1 MKKTI
6 KYTFISAL
14 FLGLASCDVDNTL
27 PEIKNPETAVVN
39 LDKGS
44 ADFSNY
50 IAVGASFT
58 AGFTDGALFAIG
70 QQNSFPNILAS
81 KFKMGNGGDFNQPLM
96 GDNIGGLLNPA
107 TNMAAPNAEPRFYFD
122 PTTRAPKR
130 LTDKPGTI
138 LGAPATN
145 APNFH
150 NYGIPGAKSYH
161 FVAPGYGSAA
171 GLVTVPPTANP
182 YFVRMAPTQST
193 VIAEAASKA
202 PTFFTM
208 SEVGGNDVLGYAIS
222 GGIGIDQTG
231 KGNPLSAY
239 GSNDITDPTVF
250 AGVFSGMVNALTGTG
265 AKGVVATVPYITSL
279 PYFTT
284 VPHNPLDPRTN
295 ASLKAQ
301 IPTLN
306 TVYGAINAVFTAV
319 GQTDRVIEFKYTEGN
334 PVVIIDEDAPD
345 LTTTIITAL
354 NNNPQ
359 FPAFVQQFGLPAAAA
374 PNVANL
380 LGATYGKARPAT
392 KEDLIVLP
400 SSGIIGEVNAAN
412 VDALKAQGLPDAL
425 AAQFSAEGVTLPLAD
440 QWVLT
445 PQEQAS
451 IKTATDAYNTTIE
464 SLVTGNANVAL
475 VDFKA
480 ILEEA
485 SKGIMFDEFNVNT
498 SLVFGGLVGLDGI
511 HLTGRG
517 YALMAN
523 KILEAIDSKFG
534 SNFKNATNGFAKAAD
549 YPTNYSPALK

>member
-14 FLGLASCDVDNTL
+14 FLGLAACDVDNTL
-27 PEIKNPETAVVN
+27 PEIKNPEVPVVN

-50 IAVGASFT
+50 ISVGASFT

-122 PTTRAPKR
+122 PTTRTPKR

-161 FVAPGYGSAA
+161 FVADGYGNPA

-222 GGIGIDQTG
+222 GGIGTDQTG
-231 KGNPLSAY
+231 NIDPRTY
-239 GSNDITDPTVF
+239 GGSDITDPNVF
-250 AGVFSGMVNALTGTG
+250 AQTFTGMVNALTGTG

-295 ASLKAQ
+295 ADLKAQ

-306 TVYGAINAVFTAV
+306 TVYGAINAVFIGA
-319 GQTDRVIEFKYTEGN
+319 GQADRVIEFKYTQGN
-334 PVVIIDEDAPD
+334 PVVIIDEDAPN
-345 LTTTIITAL
+345 LTAIITGAL
-354 NNNPQ
+354 NANPQ
-359 FPAFVQQFGLPAAAA
+359 FPAFVQQFGLPAAAS
-374 PNVANL
+374 PLVAEL
-380 LGATYGKARPAT
+380 LGATYGKARPA
-392 KEDLIVLP
+392 KAEDLIILP
-400 SSGIIGEVNAAN
+400 SSSIIGEVNKAN
-412 VDALKAQGLPDAL
+412 VEALKAKGLPEAL

-464 SLVTGNANVAL
+464 NVVNGNANLAL

-485 SKGIMFDEFNVNT
+485 SKGIIFDEFNVNT

-523 KILEAIDSKFG
+523 KILESIDGKFG
-534 SNFKNATNGFAKAAD
+534 SNFKDATNGLAKAAD